1 MSSLVSEETVLLC
14 GWGGEVQNLIFGAN
28 EAVKYQ
34 ISTVKT

>member
-14 GWGGEVQNLIFGAN
+14 GWGGEVQIFGAN

-34 ISTVKT
+34 ISAVKT